1 MPAVK
6 KRSSGHRDI
15 QTDIGQSISNGRS
28 RTIPKQVEGLRD
40 SRQQLRALA
49 AYLQS
54 ARENERSLIARE
66 IHDEL
71 GSMLTG
77 LKIDLSWLAGRLPVD
92 QMPLLEKS
100 RAMSKLVSSIIQ
112 SVRRISTD
120 LRPAMLDDLGLVAAI
135 EWQTQEFQRRTGIC
149 TRFTSTLLRNGKLD
163 RELDTAVFRIL
174 QETLTNVARHA
185 NATRVNITLKEKTGG
200 IILTVRDNGKGITQR
215 QIFHRTSLGIL
226 GMRERALLLGGEII
240 IVGLPGKGTTV
251 AVDIPI
257 KRPSGA
263 ARWGNGRR
271 KSALVIRAIR

>member
-1 MPAVK
+1 MK

-15 QTDIGQSISNGRS
+15 QAHIGQSISNGSS
-28 RTIPKQVEGLRD
+28 RTNLIQVENLRS
-40 SRQQLRALA
+40 SRERLRALA
-49 AYLQS
+49 AHLQD

-77 LKIDLSWLAGRLPVD
+77 LKIDLSWLAGRLPAD
-92 QMPLLEKS
+92 QMSLLEKTQT
-100 RAMSKLVSSIIQ
+100 MSKLVSNIIQ

-120 LRPAMLDDLGLVAAI
+120 LRPGMLDDLGLVAAI
-135 EWQTQEFQRRTGIC
+135 EWQTQEFQARTGIC
-149 TRFTSTLLRNGKLD
+149 AQFKSRLGNGQFD

-185 NATRVNITLKEKTGG
+185 NATRVDITLRAKVNSVV
-200 IILTVRDNGKGITQR
+200 LTVGDNGKGITRR
-215 QIFHRTSLGIL
+215 QISHRTSLGIL
-226 GMRERALLLGGEII
+226 GMRERALLLGGEVI

-251 AVDIPI
+251 TVEIPI

-271 KSALVIRAIR
+271 KSAVLIRAIR

>member
-1 MPAVK
+1 MK
-6 KRSSGHRDI
+6 KLSGQRDNRANLT
-15 QTDIGQSISNGRS
+15 QFISDGRS
-28 RTIPKQVEGLRD
+28 RTIPKQVEGLRS
-40 SRQQLRALA
+40 SREQLRALA

-54 ARENERSLIARE
+54 ARESERSVIARE

-77 LKIDLSWLAGRLPVD
+77 LKIDLSWLTSRLPAD

-100 RAMSKLVSSIIQ
+100 RAMSKLVSNIIQ

-120 LRPAMLDDLGLVAAI
+120 LRPGMLDDLGLVAAI
-135 EWQTQEFQRRTGIC
+135 EWQTQEFQARTGIC
-149 TRFTSTLLRNGKLD
+149 SRFTSTLGNGKLD

-185 NATRVNITLKEKTGG
+185 NATRVDITLKEKAGG

-215 QIFHRTSLGIL
+215 QIFHRKSLGIL

-251 AVDIPI
+251 TVDIPI

-271 KSALVIRAIR
+271 KSAVVIRAVR

>member
-1 MPAVK
+1 MK
-6 KRSSGHRDI
+6 KLSGQRDN
-15 QTDIGQSISNGRS
+15 QANLTHFISDGRS
-28 RTIPKQVEGLRD
+28 RTIPKQVEGLRN
-40 SRQQLRALA
+40 SREQLRALA

-54 ARENERSLIARE
+54 ARESERSVIARE

-92 QMPLLEKS
+92 QMHMLEKT

-120 LRPAMLDDLGLVAAI
+120 LRPGMLDDLGLVAAI
-135 EWQTQEFQRRTGIC
+135 EWQTQEFQGRTEIC
-149 TRFTSTLLRNGKLD
+149 TQFTSTLGNGKLD

-185 NATRVNITLKEKTGG
+185 NATRVNITLKEKASGL
-200 IILTVRDNGKGITQR
+200 ILTVRDNGKGITQR
-215 QIFHRTSLGIL
+215 QISHRKSLGIL

-251 AVDIPI
+251 SVEFPI

-271 KSALVIRAIR
+271 KSAVLIRAIR

>member
-1 MPAVK
+1 MK
-6 KRSSGHRDI
+6 NRSSGQRDSQANI
-15 QTDIGQSISNGRS
+15 AQFISNGRS
-28 RTIPKQVEGLRD
+28 RTTPIQVEDLRS
-40 SRQQLRALA
+40 SRERLRALA
-49 AYLQS
+49 AHLQ
-54 ARENERSLIARE
+54 AVRENERSLIARE

-77 LKIDLSWLAGRLPVD
+77 LKIDLSWLAGRLPAD
-92 QMPLLEKS
+92 QMSLLEKT

-135 EWQTQEFQRRTGIC
+135 EWQTQEFQGRTGIC
-149 TRFTSTLLRNGKLD
+149 AQFTSTLGNGKLD

-185 NATRVNITLKEKTGG
+185 NATRVDITLKEKAGG
-200 IILTVRDNGKGITQR
+200 IILTVRDNGKGITRR
-215 QIFHRTSLGIL
+215 QISHRKSLGIL
-226 GMRERALLLGGEII
+226 GMRERAILLGGAVIL
-240 IVGLPGKGTTV
+240 VGIPGKGTTV
-251 AVDIPI
+251 TVEIPI

-271 KSALVIRAIR
+271 KSAAVIRAIR